1 MAQPP
6 RRPGEYDRPQ
16 SSPESTTTQS
26 QPPPVGTY
34 DRPVRKVSTA
44 GITVVVLL
52 LIVLAVLAVLYFR

>member
-6 RRPGEYDRPQ
+6 RRAQEYDQPK
-16 SSPESTTTQS
+16 SPPESTTTQN

-34 DRPVRKVSTA
+34 DRPARKVSTA

-52 LIVLAVLAVLYFR
+52 LIVLAILAVLYFR